1 MRVHYDVPCAMVRT
15 CLLMRTDVNLD
26 LTDDGYHDWKFR
38 SSSVYERL
46 DVCMLNTRVT
56 HVLMIPSQ
64 IAMLSPQHIT
74 LNECG
79 THTRHVAT

>member
-1 MRVHYDVPCAMVRT
+1 MRGHYDVPCAMVRT

-38 SSSVYERL
+38 SLSGYERL

-64 IAMLSPQHIT
+64 LPCYHRNTSH
-74 LNECG
+74 
-79 THTRHVAT
+79 